1 MRMNA
6 AFVVVAGLTALAV
19 GCSTQHTTTPPVI
32 LPPVPQACPTLPAAT
47 TLYAL
52 VQNIDDA
59 GAATYAVANYAI
71 DAGVLGTAPQR
82 SFTLP
87 SGIDLIQGIA
97 VGTFGAVYVGA
108 NTDTGAF
115 YSGYCPDAT
124 GAATPF
130 TSFVPDK
137 LPAGGRLA
145 VDGQENL
152 YATAFELGDVDVF
165 APDAGS
171 TANPS
176 PAADPT
182 RVITGADT
190 GLFADVGM
198 TVDAAGTVYVGNV
211 SNITVYAPGAT
222 GDRPPIRTLDNPA
235 GGLLAP
241 TDVAL
246 DSAGNLYVLYE
257 ADNRVSTGKPTVP
270 YGPPAVAVYP
280 AGSSTP
286 SRVISGPAT
295 QLGSYFGAAA
305 SSFLITSPLLMALA
319 VDNSGTVYVASKGF
333 GKSPTT
339 NITNGVEIAIF
350 GPAANGNVAPT
361 RTIDAIAVTNAGF
374 IPKAMA
380 VDSSGN
386 VYLAAGPVIVV
397 GGGSAGPGLYVF
409 NPAGGLLRYIH
420 GGGLNTATGV
430 AIQGA
435 AENVVVQS
443 LDDTVGVSALFVF
456 PKAGGSGTPTKTI
469 DDSAL
474 VQTFGANRI
483 AIDGSG
489 EVYLVSFSSFPFGAP
504 QVFRISLSGTGAAD
518 SVIADGEV
526 RFDQGTGIAVNAAG
540 QAFVAALLSSKVYQY
555 ATGAAG
561 AAVVPAASYSA
572 YSPSTLD
579 ASGLVLDSGGQ
590 LFATS
595 CDTNSFSV
603 YAAGAST
610 PSRSVIGP
618 KTLLLCPG
626 AVAVDTDGTTY
637 VSDDN
642 GLSVFA
648 ANASGNVA
656 PLQRIPASRA
666 NVASAGGIFLDLA
679 LSKPVTPH

>member
-1 MRMNA
+1 MLRMNDALVSLA
-6 AFVVVAGLTALAV
+6 AVALAV
-19 GCSTQHTTTPPVI
+19 GCSTTPAATPPNQPTI
-32 LPPVPQACPTLPAAT
+32 TSPCPTLPATT

-52 VQNIDDA
+52 EQDLDDG
-59 GAATYAVANYAI
+59 GAATYSVVNYAI
-71 DAGVLGTAPQR
+71 DAGVLSTAPQR

-87 SGIDLIQGIA
+87 SGIDLIQGLA
-97 VGTFGAVYVGA
+97 VGNFGAVYVGA
-108 NTDTGAF
+108 NTNTVSF

-130 TSFVPDK
+130 TSFVADK

-145 VDGQENL
+145 VDGAENL

-176 PAADPT
+176 PTADPI
-182 RVITGADT
+182 RVISATGT
-190 GLFADVGM
+190 NTRLFADTGM
-198 TVDAAGTVYVGNV
+198 TVDSAGTVYAGNL

-222 GDRPPIRTLDNPA
+222 GDIAPIRTLDNPA

-241 TDVAL
+241 ADVAL
-246 DSAGNLYVLYE
+246 DSAGNLYVLYQ
-257 ADNRVSTGKPTVP
+257 ADNRVSTGKPTAP
-270 YGPPAVAVYP
+270 YGTPAVAVYP
-280 AGSSTP
+280 AGASAP

-295 QLGSYFGAAA
+295 QIGSYFGVA
-305 SSFLITSPLLMALA
+305 TGPLLIESQSLIALA
-319 VDNSGTVYVASKGF
+319 VDNSGTIYVASKGP

-339 NITNGVEIAIF
+339 SNTNGVEIAIF
-350 GPAANGNVAPT
+350 GPSANGNVAPT
-361 RTIDAIAVTNAGF
+361 RTIDATTVANKGF

-386 VYLAAGPVIVV
+386 IYLAAGPSIVM
-397 GGGSAGPGLYVF
+397 GGGIDGPGLYVF
-409 NPAGGLLRYIH
+409 DSTGKLTRYIN
-420 GGGLNTATGV
+420 GGGLSTATGV

-443 LDDTVGVSALFVF
+443 LNDTVGVSALFVF
-456 PKAGGSGTPTKTI
+456 PKAGGGGTPTKTI

-489 EVYLVSFSSFPFGAP
+489 EVYLVTFSSFPFGAP
-504 QVFRISLSGTGAAD
+504 QVFRISLSGNGSAD
-518 SVIADGEV
+518 SAIADNET
-526 RFDQGTGIAVNAAG
+526 RFDESTGIAVNPAG
-540 QAFVAALLSSKVYQY
+540 QAFVANLMSGKVYQY

-572 YSPSTLD
+572 YVPATLN
-579 ASGLVLDSGGQ
+579 ASGLVLDGSNQ

-603 YAAGAST
+603 YPAGGST

-618 KTLLLCPG
+618 KTLLLCPS
-626 AVAVDTDGTTY
+626 AIAVDSDGTTF

-642 GLSVFA
+642 GISVFA
-648 ANASGNVA
+648 ANASGTSLRCSA
-656 PLQRIPASRA
+656 SPLRGP
-666 NVASAGGIFLDLA
+666 
-679 LSKPVTPH
+679 T